1 MAPLRLRDQD
11 RLEGLSNFSVWKA
24 RILIVLEAYGLRDHA
39 EKTLATLIDA
49 DLLRKHKEAAGH
61 AKRLIMD
68 NIKDHIVPH
77 IVEKS
82 KTNEMWKALTSM
94 YEGKSIQRKMLLE
107 TQMRSFM
114 MTKGEDIE
122 HFLFR
127 LHSIRD
133 QLTATGATV
142 DDAV

>member
-1 MAPLRLRDQD
+1 MAPHGLRDQD

-24 RILIVLEAYGLRDHA
+24 RILIVLEAYSLRYHA
-39 EKTLATLIDA
+39 KQTLATPTDA
-49 DLLRKHKEAAGH
+49 DLLRKHREAAGH

-77 IVEKS
+77 VAEKK
-82 KTNEMWKALTSM
+82 KTNEMWKALTSL
-94 YEGKSIQRKMLLE
+94 YEGKSVQRRMLLE
-107 TQMRSFM
+107 AQMRSFM

-127 LHSIRD
+127 L
-133 QLTATGATV
+133 Q
-142 DDAV
+142 